1 MTVDKTFA
9 HAYGYFYCY
18 IQMNDF
24 FNKCDLKEEN
34 KKAAIELLQKVLN
47 NARTDY
53 FALPEDEKQA
63 VWGLPAYERT
73 LFELYIS
80 DMDKVQ
86 ADVKNIKE
94 KLQQTYAEKSE
105 INRKLQQ
112 TYAEKSEINRKL
124 QQTYAEKSEINR
136 KLQQTYAE
144 KAERGLKIKELERQ
158 IKHLKENKK

>member
-1 MTVDKTFA
+1 
-9 HAYGYFYCY
+9 
-18 IQMNDF
+18 
-24 FNKCDLKEEN
+24 
-34 KKAAIELLQKVLN
+34 LQKVLN

-86 ADVKNIKE
+86 ADVKKIKE